1 MKSAACTAFILTPV
15 QRTAPW
21 YTFPCLG
28 SMPESGFMATSA
40 SIYSE
45 TKPRDF
51 ITKNLKEKDEFTENI
66 NAIDNTVSN

>member
-1 MKSAACTAFILTPV
+1 
-15 QRTAPW
+15 
-21 YTFPCLG
+21 
-28 SMPESGFMATSA
+28 MPESGFMATSA

-45 TKPRDF
+45 MKPRDF